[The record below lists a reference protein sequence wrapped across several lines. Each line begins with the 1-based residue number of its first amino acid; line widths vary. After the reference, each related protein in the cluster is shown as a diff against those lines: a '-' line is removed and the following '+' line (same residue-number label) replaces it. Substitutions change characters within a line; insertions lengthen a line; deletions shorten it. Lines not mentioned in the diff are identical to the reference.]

1 MCGMFIDEPTI
12 ATIVTR
18 LTEAASPAR
27 IILFGSAATGTTT
40 SDSDIDLLVVEDEVD
55 DVRAEGVRLRTV
67 LGDLGHSVDV
77 LVIRSDR
84 FDKTKDLIG
93 GIAYPANRY
102 GIVLYEAA

>member
-1 MCGMFIDEPTI
+1 MWHVHRRTDDRHDCD
-12 ATIVTR
+12 
-18 LTEAASPAR
+18 SPNGGGFACPHSSCS
-27 IILFGSAATGTTT
+27 GSAATGYKYGH
-40 SDSDIDLLVVEDEVD
+40 SDIDLLVVEDEVD
-55 DVRAEGVRLRTV
+55 DVRAESVRLRTV
-67 LGDLGHSVDV
+67 LGDLGHPVDV